1 MTTRIMWIDST
12 LDAQLRVD
20 LDRGMIPTAIPEDDM
35 GEAKSCTLIQ
45 TAHSIYLFLGSTPAD
60 PRGLL
65 VGGVVGECPTDAFL
79 VGAISTSNSELEYPT
94 SLATGSRAVF
104 HILSNRGCRRVVT
117 SPIVKLVYTHV
128 HGCESLGTV
137 H

>member
-12 LDAQLRVD
+12 LDAELRSD
-20 LDRGMIPTAIPEDDM
+20 LDRGMIPDGFPVDEM

-45 TAHSIYLFLGSTPAD
+45 TTHSIYLFLGSTPAD

-65 VGGVVGECPTDAFL
+65 VGGVVGECLTDAFL
-79 VGAISTSNSELEYPT
+79 AGAISTSNGELEYPT
-94 SLATGSRAVF
+94 SLVTGSRAVF
-104 HILSNRGCRRVVT
+104 HILSNGGCKRVVT
-117 SPIVKLVYTHV
+117 SPIVKLVHTHV
-128 HGCESLGTV
+128 HCGKSLGTV